1 MTCVAYTSGGSPLKH
16 ITETLREE
24 RARRSQMA
32 RTGNARATVAD
43 VYRPVAFLRLA
54 VVRARGLINADESLF
69 GAQVDNGADCN
80 AM

>member
-1 MTCVAYTSGGSPLKH
+1 
-16 ITETLREE
+16 
-24 RARRSQMA
+24 MA

-80 AM
+80 AI